1 MTLKSTTRLYSGR
14 VFDVDLDT
22 VEFPDESTGQLE
34 MIRHPGAAAVLP
46 FLDPPSSADPRV
58 ALIYQFRH
66 AADGYVWEIP
76 AGRLDP
82 GESPEDCAR
91 REMLEETGYTAGRVD
106 HVASIYTTP
115 GFTDE
120 IIHLF
125 AGEVTGA
132 GDHDRE
138 IDEFLEVH
146 PLRWSEVGR
155 MVARGDIVDGKTLC
169 CLFYLQHS
177 GHGRTATAAG

>member
-1 MTLKSTTRLYSGR
+1 MLNSSTRIYSGR
-14 VFDVDLDT
+14 VFNLDLDT
-22 VEFPDESTGQLE
+22 VEFPDGSSGQLE
-34 MIRHPGAAAVLP
+34 MIRHPGAAAVVP
-46 FLDPPSSADPRV
+46 FLDPPPSADPRV

-66 AADGYVWEIP
+66 AADRYLWEIP
-76 AGRLDP
+76 AGRLED

-91 REMLEETGYTAGRVD
+91 RELLEETGYLAERVD
-106 HVASIYTTP
+106 HLASIYTTP

-125 AGEVTGA
+125 AAEVAGV

-138 IDEFLEVH
+138 ADEFLEVH

-155 MVARGDIVDGKTLC
+155 MVARGEIVDGKTLC
-169 CLFYLQHS
+169 ALFYLQHLS
-177 GHGRTATAAG
+177 RGRTAG